1 MSGHSLDF
9 CPSSCTHSVQ
19 ILIWGWRE
27 NSTAPMLMTRQQPV
41 EFTSLFVVF
50 QVFAVSSFIC
60 KLIYGD
66 KLQKVLI
73 CYWFPGCWT
82 TRVTKKIS
90 LKNEMTRKLGCR
102 KGTLEYKIRKFIHF
116 VLTWVCSVFDQTCL
130 TFFLTCAQ
138 IWILW
143 RGVDYGRRSFDPP
156 PPPLSLWIH
165 CHIVFF
171 GCVIWW
177 PVPLSRALTFGCVPK
192 SGAMNSVWLW
202 NGSRLKILLDRT
214 NGLLGIT
221 GETPQSSHTEKCIC
235 TESTNTY
242 ATQKVQE
249 TTIIWDVVPSIF
261 RVSIFV
267 GCFSVSTF
275 VNTKI
280 NQKYTEKQHE
290 TFSNVVAN

>member
-156 PPPLSLWIH
+156 PHLSLSGFTATLSSLDVSFGDLYLSLEPSHLAVYPRAEQWIV
-165 CHIVFF
+165 C
-171 GCVIWW
+171 GYGMGQD
-177 PVPLSRALTFGCVPK
+177 SRYC
-192 SGAMNSVWLW
+192 
-202 NGSRLKILLDRT
+202 
-214 NGLLGIT
+214 
-221 GETPQSSHTEKCIC
+221 
-235 TESTNTY
+235 
-242 ATQKVQE
+242 
-249 TTIIWDVVPSIF
+249 
-261 RVSIFV
+261 
-267 GCFSVSTF
+267 
-275 VNTKI
+275 
-280 NQKYTEKQHE
+280 
-290 TFSNVVAN
+290 

>member
-1 MSGHSLDF
+1 MRWLENWGAEKAHWN
-9 CPSSCTHSVQ
+9 TKSV
-19 ILIWGWRE
+19 
-27 NSTAPMLMTRQQPV
+27 
-41 EFTSLFVVF
+41 SLFTLF
-50 QVFAVSSFIC
+50 SLGFAQFLIKPVLLSFLPARRFGFCGGVWIMEED
-60 KLIYGD
+60 L
-66 KLQKVLI
+66 
-73 CYWFPGCWT
+73 
-82 TRVTKKIS
+82 
-90 LKNEMTRKLGCR
+90 
-102 KGTLEYKIRKFIHF
+102 
-116 VLTWVCSVFDQTCL
+116 LT
-130 TFFLTCAQ
+130 
-138 IWILW
+138 
-143 RGVDYGRRSFDPP
+143 PP

-235 TESTNTY
+235 TESTNMY